1 MRLRG
6 VQRRGIFLLLAFSA
20 SMAGCVSDGQ
30 KHAAITDVNDAFRR
44 EYEQILMEKGTR
56 TYPVAQS
63 QAFGA
68 LRNALAR
75 LGMRV
80 ADESPEIGYLNVSA
94 PAPSPLDKKEWDA
107 AAEQDLPKV
116 REILGKHVG
125 VLAYLFRFE
134 PEGLDIVINATAL
147 RAGSGSEISLTMRM
161 RETAPPK
168 SGMPRR
174 EYPPPRAVRA
184 GLDKIWSEID
194 RELGPGRGKP

>member
-1 MRLRG
+1 
-6 VQRRGIFLLLAFSA
+6 
-20 SMAGCVSDGQ
+20 MAGCVSDGQ

-174 EYPPPRAVRA
+174 EYPPPSAVRA

>member
-68 LRNALAR
+68 LRKALAR

-174 EYPPPRAVRA
+174 EYPPPSAVRA

>member
-1 MRLRG
+1 MRR
-6 VQRRGIFLLLAFSA
+6 QRAHRRGSLLLLAFSA
-20 SMAGCVSDGQ
+20 LLAGCVSDGQ

-44 EYEQILMEKGTR
+44 EYEQILTEKGTR
-56 TYPVAQS
+56 IYPVAQS

-68 LRNALAR
+68 LRKALTR

-80 ADESPEIGYLNVSA
+80 ANESPEIGYLNVSA
-94 PAPSPLDKKEWDA
+94 PAPSPLDQKEWDA
-107 AAEQDLPKV
+107 AAEKDLPKV

-125 VLAYLFRFE
+125 PLAYLFRFE

-147 RAGSGSEISLTMRM
+147 RAGSGSELSLTMRM

-174 EYPPPRAVRA
+174 EYPPPSAVRA
-184 GLDKIWSEID
+184 GLDKIWTHID
-194 RELGPGRGKP
+194 RELGPARGKP

>member
-1 MRLRG
+1 MR
-6 VQRRGIFLLLAFSA
+6 RRGARRPGILFLVAFSA
-20 SMAGCVSDGQ
+20 CLAGCVTDGQ
-30 KHAAITDVNDAFRR
+30 KHAAITEVNDAFRR
-44 EYEQILMEKGTR
+44 EYEQILNEKGTR

-63 QAFGA
+63 KAFAA

-75 LGMRV
+75 LGMRI
-80 ADESPEIGYLNVSA
+80 ADESPEIGYVNVSA
-94 PAPSPLDKKEWDA
+94 AAPSPLDKNEWAA
-107 AAEQDLPKV
+107 AAEKDLPKV

-161 RETAPPK
+161 RETAPPT

-174 EYPPPRAVRA
+174 EYPPPTAVSK
-184 GLDKIWSEID
+184 GLDKIWTEID
-194 RELGPGRGKP
+194 RELGPRRGKP

>member
-174 EYPPPRAVRA
+174 DYPPPSAVRA